1 MSDPP
6 GRSWLFDLSADPTE
20 QHDLSMKRPEKLAEL
35 LAALAAHNAMQAEPL
50 WASQLS
56 VPHNIDKDITQPDA
70 PDDDY
75 IYWSN

>member
-1 MSDPP
+1 MSR
-6 GRSWLFDLSADPTE
+6 GSKWVSRGLIW
-20 QHDLSMKRPEKLAEL
+20 LAEL
-35 LAALAAHNAMQAEPL
+35 LAALAAHNAGQVEPA

-56 VPHNIDKDITQPDA
+56 VSINIDKDITRADA